1 MIILLIDSCVPLSQ
15 INSFFKAR
23 ALLRHGVRRKARTVS
38 PSCAM
43 RHFKHSL
50 KLFKDIKPK
59 KNTIQ
64 RYYRNF
70 ADILLVKICQVTQM
84 IWGHLRGTRNHIR
97 RESVLHSEMEALRW
111 TMESMLQYST
121 CQSFGLQG
129 FDYNDQRASCLSSF
143 ATELERIETLKICF
157 PDFKITNSTSAK
169 SNFRFLS

>member
-84 IWGHLRGTRNHIR
+84 IWGHLRGTRNHMDTKSYSKR
-97 RESVLHSEMEALRW
+97 VCLTFRDGSTEMGDGEYAPA
-111 TMESMLQYST
+111 
-121 CQSFGLQG
+121 
-129 FDYNDQRASCLSSF
+129 FDLSKLW
-143 ATELERIETLKICF
+143 AARI
-157 PDFKITNSTSAK
+157 
-169 SNFRFLS
+169 